1 VGYVWTILMTRDIGE
16 GRKVQPQEAIDRV
29 TVLKMWTNWAS
40 EYVLKEKDLGSL
52 EVGKLADFV
61 VLDKDYLTIPIDQI
75 PEIRPLMTVVGGKPV
90 FLDGPFASR
99 LGRQPV
105 GFQFAAGYKPWG
117 PYVPEY
123 GGGGD

>member
-1 VGYVWTILMTRDIGE
+1 MFSETLVLILVHR
-16 GRKVQPQEAIDRV
+16 
-29 TVLKMWTNWAS
+29 AS
-40 EYVLKEKDLGSL
+40 SPIFQTLGSL

-90 FLDGPFASR
+90 FWDGSFAGR